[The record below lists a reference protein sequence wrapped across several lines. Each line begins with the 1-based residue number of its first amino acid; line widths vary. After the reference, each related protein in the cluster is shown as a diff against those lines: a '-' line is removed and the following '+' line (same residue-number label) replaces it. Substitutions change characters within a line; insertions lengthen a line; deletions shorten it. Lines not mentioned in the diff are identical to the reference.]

1 MTRRVEISSK
11 TIIFTVILILSL
23 GLIWRIRQLIYALF
37 IAFIFMSA
45 LKPMVN
51 RLEKLK
57 LPRSIAA
64 FVVVISALVTIIFA
78 LAFMLPPIVS
88 ETIDFLTSLPVIMSE
103 SFPFLKGTF
112 NPDSALQ
119 LLPNITENA
128 FKVATG
134 LFSNV
139 LFLVSVIFFTFYFL
153 LEEQFTGSF
162 LKRFFDEKTAR
173 RIETVLRRAEVRM
186 GAWMRGELVLMTVV
200 GLLTYL
206 VLTAL
211 NVPFALS
218 LAFLAGLLE
227 IVPILGPIVSSI
239 PAFIV
244 ASASSLLLGGATL
257 SMYLVVQQLEN
268 NIIVPYIMNKAV
280 GIHPITTLIALS
292 IGGTL
297 GGVVGAII
305 AVPISLVIETVV
317 LEVLES

>member
-11 TIIFTVILILSL
+11 TIIFTVVFLLSL
-23 GLIWRIRQLIYALF
+23 GLVWRIRQLIYALF

-45 LKPMVN
+45 LKPLVN
-51 RLEKLK
+51 RLERFRF
-57 LPRSIAA
+57 PRPAAA
-64 FVVVISALVTIIFA
+64 FLVVISALVSVAFI
-78 LAFMLPPIVS
+78 LAFMIPPIVS
-88 ETIDFLTSLPVIMSE
+88 ETIDFFTNLPIFLSE
-103 SFPFLKGTF
+103 TFPFFKGTL

-119 LLPNITENA
+119 FLPDITQNA

-134 LFSNV
+134 LFSNI
-139 LFLVSVIFFTFYFL
+139 LFVMSVIFFTFYFL
-153 LEEQFTGSF
+153 LEEQFTESF
-162 LKRFFDEKTAR
+162 LKRFFDVKTAR
-173 RIETVLRRAEVRM
+173 RIEMVLRKAELRM

-200 GLLTYL
+200 GLLTYV
-206 VLTAL
+206 VLIAL
-211 NVPFALS
+211 HVPFALS

-227 IVPILGPIVSSI
+227 IVPIIGPIVSAI

-244 ASASSLLLGGATL
+244 ASASSFLLGGATL
-257 SMYLVVQQLEN
+257 GMYLIIQQLEN

-305 AVPISLVIETVV
+305 AVPIALVIETVV
-317 LEVLES
+317 LDVIAS

>member
-11 TIIFTVILILSL
+11 TIIFTIVLILSL
-23 GLIWRIRQLIYALF
+23 GLVWRIRQLIYALF

-51 RLEKLK
+51 RLERIR

-78 LAFMLPPIVS
+78 LAFMLPPILS
-88 ETIDFLTSLPVIMSE
+88 ETIDFFTSLPVILSE
-103 SFPFLKGTF
+103 TFPFLKGTF

-139 LFLVSVIFFTFYFL
+139 LFVVSVIFFTFYFL
-153 LEEQFTGSF
+153 LEEQFTESF
-162 LKRFFDEKTAR
+162 LERFFDEKKAR
-173 RIETVLRRAEVRM
+173 RIEMVLRKAEVRM

-227 IVPILGPIVSSI
+227 IVPILGPIVSSV

-244 ASASSLLLGGATL
+244 ASSSSLLLGGATL
-257 SMYLVVQQLEN
+257 SMYMIIQQLEN

-305 AVPISLVIETVV
+305 AVPISLVIETVI
-317 LEVLES
+317 LDILES